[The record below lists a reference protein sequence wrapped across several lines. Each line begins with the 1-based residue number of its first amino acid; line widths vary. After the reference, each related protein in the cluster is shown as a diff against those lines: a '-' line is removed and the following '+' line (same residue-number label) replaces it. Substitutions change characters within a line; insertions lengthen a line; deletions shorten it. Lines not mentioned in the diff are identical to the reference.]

1 MPHDH
6 RHISMTITKHKIKFK
21 VKLLQILVELYI
33 NFFLQSLPK
42 SNIVTKTLIK
52 LKY

>member
-6 RHISMTITKHKIKFK
+6 RHISTITKHKIKFK

-33 NFFLQSLPK
+33 NFFWQSLPK